1 MDTFLIAIG
10 AFIPLLLVLVVVH
23 EFGHFATARAFGV
36 KVLEFGIG
44 YPPRAFGFYTGRTR
58 VLVDQQTDF
67 VNLQEIADLRPG
79 QVVKVSSAEDQDGNL
94 VARRIEAPQSGP
106 GGRVRP
112 PPEQPVGEQHLKHE
126 GKVREVAADSFTM
139 ADMLY
144 SLNWA
149 PLGGFVR
156 LAGESDPAV
165 PRSLASKGT
174 GTRFLVLAA
183 GPLMNAILPIVIFT
197 ILFIMPQDVTVGQV
211 VVARV
216 ADDSP
221 AAAAGVQQDDVI
233 LEAGRHEI
241 QNSADL
247 DRAIVLNGSSD
258 MEWLIIRGGREEVI
272 RINPQFGWPPGR
284 WVTGIGIDLINTRVE
299 SRSDPPQ
306 EVTVGQVV
314 VTEVVADYPAEASG
328 VQQGDIIL
336 MAGGREIERATDL
349 TRAINLNRD
358 SVMEWVISREG
369 REEVIRVTPRF
380 DRPEGRRW
388 FSGISTD
395 LTNRRVETRSDP
407 PWVAVPRSFTSTWE
421 VLVLLKREV
430 GDWVSGERA
439 PELAGPIGIAQ
450 ATGEITQ
457 EGGLTG
463 WLVLAILFSIN
474 LAILNILPI
483 PMLDGGRLV
492 FVVLEWVRR
501 GKRVPPEKEGLVHL
515 IGFVVMISS
524 ILLISARDIERLIQ
538 GKSLLGG

>member
-79 QVVKVSSAEDQDGNL
+79 QIVKVSSAEDQDGNL
-94 VARRIEAPQSGP
+94 VARRIEAPQSSL

-112 PPEQPVGEQHLKHE
+112 PPKQPAEEQHLKHE
-126 GKVREVAADSFTM
+126 GEVREVAADSFTM

-156 LAGESDPAV
+156 LAGESDSAV

-174 GTRFLVLAA
+174 GTRLLVLAA
-183 GPLMNAILPIVIFT
+183 GPLMNAILPIIVFA
-197 ILFIMPQDVTVGQV
+197 ILFMVPRDVTVGTV
-211 VVARV
+211 IVTEVIDNR
-216 ADDSP
+216 P
-221 AAAAGVQQDDVI
+221 AAAAGVQ
-233 LEAGRHEI
+233 E
-241 QNSADL
+241 
-247 DRAIVLNGSSD
+247 
-258 MEWLIIRGGREEVI
+258 
-272 RINPQFGWPPGR
+272 
-284 WVTGIGIDLINTRVE
+284 
-299 SRSDPPQ
+299 
-306 EVTVGQVV
+306 
-314 VTEVVADYPAEASG
+314 
-328 VQQGDIIL
+328 GDIIVQ
-336 MAGGREIERATDL
+336 AGGHKIESRGDL
-349 TRAINLNRD
+349 TRAINLNRG
-358 SVMEWVISREG
+358 SNMEWLIIREDRTEVIQVKPQYDKSEG
-369 REEVIRVTPRF
+369 R
-380 DRPEGRRW
+380 W
-388 FSGISTD
+388 LAGIFPD
-395 LTNRRVETRSDP
+395 LINARVESRSDP
-407 PWVAVPRSFTSTWE
+407 PWVAIPRSFTSTWE
-421 VLVLLKREV
+421 LLVLLKQEV

-439 PELAGPIGIAQ
+439 PEFSGPIGIAQ
-450 ATGEITQ
+450 TTGEVTQ

-463 WLVLAILFSIN
+463 WLVLVILFSIN

-483 PMLDGGRLV
+483 PMLDGGRMV

-515 IGFVVMISS
+515 IGFVVLISAV
-524 ILLISARDIERLIQ
+524 LLISARDIERLIQ